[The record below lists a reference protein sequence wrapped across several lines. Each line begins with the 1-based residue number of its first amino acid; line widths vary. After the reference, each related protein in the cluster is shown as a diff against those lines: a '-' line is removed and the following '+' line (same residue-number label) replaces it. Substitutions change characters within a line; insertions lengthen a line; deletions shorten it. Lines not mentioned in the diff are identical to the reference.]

1 MALNLH
7 RNQKEAQTATKKKK
21 KKKQK
26 LRREQNKTLNR
37 KSHKHTG
44 NIFII
49 TEQTK
54 NKQKKSILVK
64 AREEEANKIY

>member
-7 RNQKEAQTATKKKK
+7 RNQKEAQTATKKRKKK
-21 KKKQK
+21 KKKQT

-54 NKQKKSILVK
+54 NKQKKVF
-64 AREEEANKIY
+64 

>member
-7 RNQKEAQTATKKKK
+7 RNQKEAQTATKKRRRNKK
-21 KKKQK
+21 K
-26 LRREQNKTLNR
+26 LRREQNKTLNG

-54 NKQKKSILVK
+54 NKQKKVF
-64 AREEEANKIY
+64 